1 MRGVL
6 PLNHK
11 LDIREVAGYQM
22 EKEVNSGDW
31 QAGSGRHCF
40 QKAATGEGPGI
51 GTRTSVVW
59 GRPDDP
65 NAVLAPY

>member
-1 MRGVL
+1 
-6 PLNHK
+6 
-11 LDIREVAGYQM
+11 M